1 MRGSGMGVATHLW
14 RGGLLALLAGVLLWT
29 DADAQTFMRN
39 RDFLNL
45 GHPEPYLNYGRKE
58 YDPYPAV
65 INARNQYDRLGNFLS
80 RGFDVYTW
88 EFSRPGVSRISTR
101 TAQYLGWFANLVML
115 NDSYRG
121 WNYRL
126 TLGEDI
132 RAKFTDMTFYDPRFF
147 GILLDGAS
155 SDNKFTLLLS
165 QGGDL
170 MNTAK
175 FSTFRSTTERS
186 PVLIFGGHWE
196 TKLGNVLRLG
206 ATYFNQHMANTY
218 DDQGDFLRG
227 DTPYSM
233 LPPSF
238 IEVIVEDDS
247 PESVGNSARVYDIDI
262 VITGESMGQP
272 VRLTSIEGDPEYD
285 PTLKMADP
293 VAGRTEGVEV
303 AGAGDRVIFEF
314 MMPLLNLPQDADYAD
329 DPDQAPGL
337 SIKSVRFLAD
347 VEGDYRI
354 KVRQRHLYFDVDT
367 HSRNVERAVDD
378 ETYLPGGSRYEN
390 PYTGLRGDE
399 AVLPL
404 DQVYADHPDVFRQW
418 PVSPDPTVS
427 QSNPFLEFQWQLEDP
442 SEVAYT
448 VVRSEGSSGG
458 RRVVSFDYG
467 IPTGQALWGM
477 DWDLTLKGLTV
488 KGEFVSNPQ
497 YFIFPVGSNGGD
509 RFDKRTWGYFV
520 TAEKEVGPLKVGAE
534 VFNLDPDYSGN
545 YDAIRG
551 GVPFFTDDCTRCP
564 AMQEFFVMT
573 DNDDNDQWPD
583 EMRNELPSAEKSD
596 SGIFPGLDEN
606 LDLVPDS
613 DQNINGIP
621 DWTEPILFYDADP
634 PEFIYGID
642 FNNNGVVDYRE
653 NDALPDYPYPR
664 DRQGTHLL
672 VSKEGL
678 GLWGKWLTL
687 GHYRMEEP
695 AGGGESQATYLRYE
709 HNFVN
714 PYLGRVRINDDIK
727 IVKDDI
733 RDPVYIWREVGF
745 RERIPSPYPH
755 LTGNLIEARDL
766 NSQIL
771 PPQPDGLSMRNSLV
785 NTLFI
790 ESRFKQIAGLN
801 VVNNILWLRNSQS
814 EDEFD
819 DGTAQESGVESQF
832 TMVNKLDYTINAGN
846 LTIRPM
852 FKHLHLRQHSDALE
866 EATGDGAVRSS
877 NTWAPLLRT
886 RYDLTPKTNMQV
898 GFQGLPFWKH
908 RHVDNVDERQD
919 FKEWT
924 LVIMMTNRSDHYGYN
939 VSSQF
944 GYIRTSRE
952 FDDSTR
958 IADSFENSR
967 LFFDI
972 VAGF

>member
-1 MRGSGMGVATHLW
+1 MRVASHRLV
-14 RGGLLALLAGVLLWT
+14 RNGLLGLLASLVLWS
-29 DADAQTFMRN
+29 DAEAQTFDRN

-58 YDPYPAV
+58 YDPYPSV
-65 INARNQYDRLGNFLS
+65 INARNRYDRLGNFLA
-80 RGFDVYTW
+80 RGFNVYTW
-88 EFSRPGVSRISTR
+88 EFSRPGVSRISSR

-175 FSTFRSTTERS
+175 FSTFRATTERS

-206 ATYFNQHMANTY
+206 ATYFNQHMANTF

-238 IEVIVEDDS
+238 IEVIIEDDS
-247 PESVGNSARVYDIDI
+247 PEEAGNSARVYDVDI
-262 VITGESMGQP
+262 IITGTSMGQP
-272 VRLTSIEGDPEYD
+272 VRLTSIEGDAQYD
-285 PTLKMADP
+285 PTLKMVDP
-293 VAGRTEGVEV
+293 VAGRVDGVEA
-303 AGAGDRVIFEF
+303 AGAIDQVIFEF
-314 MMPLLNLPQDADYAD
+314 QMPLQNLLPDAEYAANPDADA
-329 DPDQAPGL
+329 GL
-337 SIKSVRFLAD
+337 SIESVRFLAD

-354 KVRQRHLYFDVDT
+354 KVRQKHLFFDVDV
-367 HSRNVERAVDD
+367 HDRNVSRAVDD
-378 ETYLPGGSRYEN
+378 ETYLPGGSRYTN
-390 PYTGLRGDE
+390 PYTGLKGDE
-399 AVLPL
+399 SVLPL
-404 DQVYADHPDVFRQW
+404 EDVYNDHPETFKRW
-418 PVSPDPTVS
+418 PVQPDPTVAA
-427 QSNPFLEFQWQLEDP
+427 SNPFLQYQWDLEDP
-442 SEVAYT
+442 SRAAYT
-448 VVRSEGSSGG
+448 VVRSEGTNRG

-467 IPTGQALWGM
+467 IPTGQALWGL

-497 YFIFPVGSNGGD
+497 NFIFPVGSNAGR
-509 RFDKRTWGYFV
+509 RFDKRAWGYFV
-520 TAEKEVGPLKVGAE
+520 TAQKEVGPVKVGGE
-534 VFNLDPDYSGN
+534 IFNLDPDYSGN
-545 YDAIRG
+545 YDSIRG
-551 GVPFFTDDCTRCP
+551 GVPFFTDDCGNCP
-564 AMQEFFVMT
+564 QMQEFFVMT

-653 NDALPDYPYPR
+653 NDARPDYPYPR
-664 DRQGTHLL
+664 DRKGTHLL
-672 VSKEGL
+672 VNREGL
-678 GLWGKWLTL
+678 GKWGKWLTFGL
-687 GHYRMEEP
+687 YNMEEP
-695 AGGGESQATYLRYE
+695 AGGGESKAYYARYE
-709 HNFVN
+709 HTFVS
-714 PYLGRVRINDDIK
+714 PYLGRVRINEDLK
-727 IVKDDI
+727 FVEDDI
-733 RDPVYIWREVGF
+733 RDPVYVWRDVGF
-745 RERIPSPYPH
+745 RERIPSPMPH
-755 LTGNLIEARDL
+755 LTGAQIEARDL

-771 PPQPDGLSMRNSLV
+771 PPQPDILAMRNSVV
-785 NTLFI
+785 NTLYI
-790 ESRFKQIAGLN
+790 ESVFKQIAGLN
-801 VVNNILWLRNSQS
+801 VVNNILWLRNSQK
-814 EDEFD
+814 EDEFA
-819 DGTAQESGVESQF
+819 DGSTQEDGIEARF
-832 TMVNKLDYTINAGN
+832 TMVNRIDYTINAGN

-852 FKHLHLRQHSDALE
+852 FKHLLLKQTSEALE
-866 EATGDGAVRSS
+866 EATGDGDVENTS
-877 NTWAPLLRT
+877 TWAPLLRT
-886 RYDLTPKTNMQV
+886 RYDLTPKTNLQL

-908 RHVDNVDERQD
+908 RSTDRVDERND

-924 LVIMMTNRSDHYGYN
+924 LVFMMTNRSDHYGYN

-944 GYIRTSRE
+944 GYIRTSRD
-952 FDDSTR
+952 FDDPTR